1 MRGFTL
7 IETLVSVFLLT
18 VISLALYNTFV
29 LTEKAIDTLQPNVW
43 NMQQLRKALDSLR
56 RDIESSFYTQDA
68 DASRFKVQD
77 RDTLGRQTS
86 SISMTTFAGAGA
98 GQRNVS
104 YNVMEKAEKKL
115 SLYKIITQPPGNYH
129 GNNSGKPVEVKLI
142 DDITDFTVE
151 VFSSDIAAATPVK
164 SWDTLLTAKMPSSVR
179 ITITIPAKGSP
190 LTLTETV
197 YPRINTRL

>member
-18 VISLALYNTFV
+18 IISLALLNTFK

-43 NMQQLRKALDSLR
+43 NMHELRKALDSLR
-56 RDIESSFYTQDA
+56 RDIESSFYTQDSG
-68 DASRFKVQD
+68 ASRFKVQD

-98 GQRNVS
+98 GHKDVS
-104 YNVMEKAEKKL
+104 YYVVEKVEKKL
-115 SLYKIITQPPGNYH
+115 SLYKKIKQSTGTNPEKAAEVELIGN
-129 GNNSGKPVEVKLI
+129 
-142 DDITDFTVE
+142 ITDFTVE
-151 VFSSDIAAATPVK
+151 VFSSAAAPVK
-164 SWDTLLTAKMPSSVR
+164 SWDTLLTAKMPSYVR
-179 ITITIPAKGSP
+179 ITITIPAKGNP
-190 LTLTETV
+190 LTLSETV